1 MVNKEDFQNN
11 IRKFNLCYT
20 NKTRIKINKLW
31 MDKQVKKYGS
41 GLKLKA
47 NLKNPNSQDVE
58 LLENMPI
65 IAMKTDLKIDIVNN
79 EIFTIKS
86 IYRDV
91 IEITNEN
98 KTIEINVKDFQYLFY
113 VAYCITIHKSQ
124 GSTFDFDYTIHEWEK
139 LDNTLKYVNLSRATK
154 KNLINII

>member
-1 MVNKEDFQNN
+1 
-11 IRKFNLCYT
+11 
-20 NKTRIKINKLW
+20 
-31 MDKQVKKYGS
+31 
-41 GLKLKA
+41 
-47 NLKNPNSQDVE
+47 
-58 LLENMPI
+58 MPI

-79 EIFTIKS
+79 EIFKIKS

-98 KTIEINVKDFQYLFY
+98 KTIEINLKDFQHLFY

-139 LDNTLKYVNLSRATK
+139 LDNTLKYVALSRSTK
-154 KNLINII
+154 KDLINII